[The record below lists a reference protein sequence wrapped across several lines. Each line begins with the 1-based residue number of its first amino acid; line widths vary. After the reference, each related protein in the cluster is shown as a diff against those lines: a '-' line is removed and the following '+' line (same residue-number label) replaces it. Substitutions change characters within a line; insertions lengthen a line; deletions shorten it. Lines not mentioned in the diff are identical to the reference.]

1 MELGPAE
8 PVLLFMGLVAT
19 VGIALW
25 LLIVVVSLLDLAL
38 TWVVEQILI
47 PILAGIWNLF
57 LVLGFVVFFPIT
69 VPVWLWRKRKEAK
82 KQEQKELWERIA
94 VLARR
99 PSPQRKPPP
108 KPKPQSGYTS
118 DWGGVSARYKKAQG
132 WRCEHCGVY
141 CGGPGDQPLL
151 HVHHWD
157 RNPQNNSSKN
167 LVALCIQCHSRQ
179 PGAGHKR
186 IGSAARKDGRWDR
199 IARLRR
205 N

>member
-1 MELGPAE
+1 ME

-19 VGIALW
+19 IGIALW

-38 TWVVEQILI
+38 TWICEEVLVPVFEL
-47 PILAGIWNLF
+47 IWNFF
-57 LVLGFVVFFPIT
+57 LLLMFVVFFPIT
-69 VPVWLWRKRKEAK
+69 VPIWLWGNRKEKK
-82 KQEQKELWERIA
+82 KQEEEALWARIA

-99 PSPQRKPPP
+99 PPPQRKLPP

-118 DWGGVSARYKKAQG
+118 DWGGVSARYKKARG

-157 RNPQNNSSKN
+157 RNPQNNSSSN